1 MTSKKTTT
9 APSKAGH
16 LAFKGFLSFLILH
29 ELAAERLYG
38 EQLAG
43 RVGGRKG
50 TVLTPGTIYPA
61 LKNLRKQKLVV
72 FSKDG
77 RKKVYA
83 LTPAGKTEL
92 ARLYKLFGKYFAGLG
107 NKIPKKTR

>member
-1 MTSKKTTT
+1 MAPKKKQS
-9 APSKAGH
+9 ASPKAGH
-16 LAFKGFLSFLILH
+16 LAFKGLLSFLILH

-38 EQLAG
+38 EQLAE
-43 RVGGRKG
+43 RVGGRKDG
-50 TVLTPGTIYPA
+50 VLTPGTIYPA

-72 FSKDG
+72 FSRDG

-107 NKIPKKTR
+107 AKIPKKAR